1 MAREIIDVIKIQ
13 GRRIL
18 CLSER
23 ISDVL
28 PSFAMSRKRDER
40 LPNGNNV
47 CRVYRPVRNNGRS
60 IPLPSQRMFDLS
72 GKIS

>member
-40 LPNGNNV
+40 PPNGNNV
-47 CRVYRPVRNNGRS
+47 RRVYRPIWNNGRS
-60 IPLPSQRMFDLS
+60 IPLQTQRMFDLS